1 MDSSRDFLVSLFF
14 TFLFIKLVKYADSR
28 INGKCENDVF
38 FFLDEFANIGEIPDF
53 NKKISTVRSRG
64 IALIPIIQNI
74 GQIKNRYPMDSWQ
87 EIIGNSDI
95 RLCLG
100 AADILT
106 AQYFSDLLGVTTV
119 ETQSLRKEGGIEGD
133 LEYGQKNISTLK
145 RNLLNADEILRLP
158 HSQLLVNIRG
168 NKPILLDKMIYTEHK
183 LASKLEEISVTEYN
197 PIWNKNNLKNSK
209 IISKNEIKKEEKNKE
224 NQEITFEN
232 F

>member
-28 INGKCENDVF
+28 IDGKCENEVF

-87 EIIGNSDI
+87 EIIGNCDI

-119 ETQSLRKEGGIEGD
+119 ETQSIRKEGGIEGN

-158 HSQLLVNIRG
+158 HNQLLVNIRG
-168 NKPILLDKMIYTEHK
+168 NKPVLLEKMIYTEHELAKK
-183 LASKLEEISVTEYN
+183 LQDVSINEYN
-197 PIWNKNNLKNSK
+197 PIWNKNDLKKSK
-209 IISKNEIKKEEKNKE
+209 IISKHEIKKEEKNRE
-224 NQEITFEN
+224 NEEITFEN